1 MSGAATS
8 QSARHRII
16 ISLLAL
22 SDAIAAILLAADLLV
37 VCGTVLLRF
46 LFNAPVEWA
55 DDVARGLMVGSSF
68 FGAASALA
76 RHENVGVAFFVD
88 KLPSGLRRVVEAT
101 GAGLMTVIAGT
112 VAFNAIKLGWL
123 TTGQTS
129 GSGLPLQLTFY
140 PMGVGALLM
149 TIFAADLFCS
159 RPLRD
164 MIGAVVTMALIVGLY
179 WAWDDLAPSSLPSS
193 GMLMLAGFLITLC
206 GGLPIGFALALAAL
220 TFIWVEGTLPGVIF
234 AQQMARGIDNFVL
247 LAIPFFILVGY
258 LMEANG
264 MSGRLIELLQRA
276 AGRMRGGL
284 NVVMVTSMVLFSGI
298 SGSKMADVAAVGS
311 VLIPAARRSRQSP
324 GGAVALLAAS
334 AIMAETIPPC
344 INLIILGFVTN
355 LSIGGL
361 FVAGLLPAALM
372 ALALIAVS
380 IIFGKRA
387 AASDQARAPVSG
399 LWSGAI
405 ASFGLI
411 FMIFAGF
418 KSGFATAT
426 EISAF
431 AAVYALVV
439 GPVMFGELG
448 FKTAAN
454 SFIQAATRSGLVLFI
469 VAAAQSLAFIL
480 TLQQVPHMLGDTLLA
495 LSGAHGTWLFV
506 LLSIAVLIVMGSVLE
521 GAAALIIFGPLL
533 LPVATKLG
541 VDPLH
546 FGVVLVISMGLGLFA
561 PPLGLGL
568 YGACLIGNVAIE
580 QTVKP
585 MLGYLG
591 LLLLCLLGDR
601 LRAVHQHGLAA
612 RVRLLRGQARPT
624 QPPPGTSGW
633 IASSPGLLAMTG
645 REGTATLSPS
655 LRAQRSNP
663 SRAIRSGSRVCEK
676 SNTITMEPQRQR
688 SSRLSASPPSPK
700 PGHES
705 ARQELLPTATL
716 RMALRAEAKSSHPMR
731 AAPLPIC
738 GMRKSRKPLETPTA

>member
-1 MSGAATS
+1 MSGAAPS
-8 QSARHRII
+8 KSGGHRII
-16 ISLLAL
+16 VLLLAL
-22 SDAIAAILLAADLLV
+22 SDATAAILLAADLLV
-37 VCGTVLLRF
+37 VCGSVLLRF
-46 LFNAPVEWA
+46 LFNAPVEWS

-68 FGAASALA
+68 FGAASALTRA
-76 RHENVGVAFFVD
+76 ENFGVAFFIER
-88 KLPSGLRRVVEAT
+88 LPGAIRRVVDAT
-101 GAGLMTVIAGT
+101 AALLVTVIAGY
-112 VAFNAIKLGWL
+112 VGFNAVKLGWL

-129 GSGLPLQLTFY
+129 GSGLPLEWTFY
-140 PMGVGALLM
+140 PMGVGALFM
-149 TIFAADLFCS
+149 TIFAADIFRL

-164 MIGAVVTMALIVGLY
+164 MISAVVATGLIAGLY
-179 WAWDDLAPSSLPSS
+179 LAWDFAAPASVPSS
-193 GMLMLAGFLITLC
+193 GTLMLVGFFITLF

-220 TFIWVEGTLPGVIF
+220 IFIWVEGTLPGVIF

-264 MSGRLIELLQRA
+264 MSVRLIELLQRGV
-276 AGRMRGGL
+276 GRMRGGL

-311 VLIPAARRSRQSP
+311 VLIPAARRSRQNP

-334 AIMAETIPPC
+334 AVMAETIPPC
-344 INLIILGFVTN
+344 INLIILGFVAN

-361 FVAGLLPAALM
+361 FVAGLLPAGLM

-380 IIFGKRA
+380 ILFGKSRA
-387 AASDQARAPVSG
+387 SFAEVESRPSVAG

-431 AAVYALVV
+431 AVVYALVIGSLV
-439 GPVMFGELG
+439 FRELG
-448 FKTAAN
+448 LKTAAH
-454 SFIQAATRSGLVLFI
+454 SFVQAATRSGLVLFI

-480 TLQQVPHMLGDTLLA
+480 TLQQVPHAVGEMMLS
-495 LSGAHGTWLFV
+495 LSGAHGTWLFM

-533 LPVATKLG
+533 LPVAIKLG

-546 FGVVLVISMGLGLFA
+546 FGVVLVIAMGIGLFA

-568 YGACLIGNVAIE
+568 YGACMIGNVPIE

-585 MLGYLG
+585 ILGYLG
-591 LLLLCLLGDR
+591 LLLMCLLVIAFVPGISTA
-601 LRAVHQHGLAA
+601 LPRALGY
-612 RVRLLRGQARPT
+612 
-624 QPPPGTSGW
+624 
-633 IASSPGLLAMTG
+633 
-645 REGTATLSPS
+645 
-655 LRAQRSNP
+655 
-663 SRAIRSGSRVCEK
+663 
-676 SNTITMEPQRQR
+676 
-688 SSRLSASPPSPK
+688 
-700 PGHES
+700 
-705 ARQELLPTATL
+705 
-716 RMALRAEAKSSHPMR
+716 
-731 AAPLPIC
+731 
-738 GMRKSRKPLETPTA
+738 

>member
-1 MSGAATS
+1 MSGAAPS
-8 QSARHRII
+8 QSGGHRII
-16 ISLLAL
+16 TPLLAI
-22 SDAIAAILLAADLLV
+22 SDTTAAMLLAADLLV
-37 VCGTVLLRF
+37 VCGSVLLRF

-76 RHENVGVAFFVD
+76 RAENLGVAFFID
-88 KLPSGLRRVVEAT
+88 KLPGGIRRVVDAV
-101 GAGLMTVIAGT
+101 GALLVTVISGY

-129 GSGLPLQLTFY
+129 GSGLPLELTFY
-140 PMGVGALLM
+140 PMGAGALFM
-149 TIFAADLFCS
+149 TVFAADLFCA
-159 RPLRD
+159 RPVCD
-164 MIGAVVTMALIVGLY
+164 VIGGAVATGLIVGLY
-179 WAWDDLAPSSLPSS
+179 LAWDFLGPASVPSS
-193 GMLMLAGFLITLC
+193 GTLMLVGFFITLF

-264 MSGRLIELLQRA
+264 MSVRLIELLQRA
-276 AGRMRGGL
+276 VGRMRGGL

-311 VLIPAARRSRQSP
+311 VLIPAARRSKQNP
-324 GGAVALLAAS
+324 GSAVALLAAS
-334 AIMAETIPPC
+334 AVMAETIPPC
-344 INLIILGFVTN
+344 INLIILGFVAN

-361 FVAGLLPAALM
+361 FVAGLLPASLM

-387 AASDQARAPVSG
+387 ASVEEIEPQIAMSG

-431 AAVYALVV
+431 AVAYAIVIGSLV
-439 GPVMFGELG
+439 FRELS
-448 FKTAAN
+448 FRTAAS
-454 SFIQAATRSGLVLFI
+454 SFVQAATRSGLVLFI

-480 TLQQVPHMLGDTLLA
+480 TLQQVPHAVGDVMLS
-495 LSGAHGTWLFV
+495 LSGSHGTWLFM

-533 LPVATKLG
+533 LPVAVKLG
-541 VDPLH
+541 IDPLH

-568 YGACLIGNVAIE
+568 YGACLIGNVPIE

-585 MLGYLG
+585 IMGYLG
-591 LLLLCLLGDR
+591 LLLLCLLVIAFVPGISTA
-601 LRAVHQHGLAA
+601 LP
-612 RVRLLRGQARPT
+612 RVFGY
-624 QPPPGTSGW
+624 
-633 IASSPGLLAMTG
+633 
-645 REGTATLSPS
+645 
-655 LRAQRSNP
+655 
-663 SRAIRSGSRVCEK
+663 
-676 SNTITMEPQRQR
+676 
-688 SSRLSASPPSPK
+688 
-700 PGHES
+700 
-705 ARQELLPTATL
+705 
-716 RMALRAEAKSSHPMR
+716 
-731 AAPLPIC
+731 
-738 GMRKSRKPLETPTA
+738 

>member
-1 MSGAATS
+1 MSGAAPS
-8 QSARHRII
+8 QSGGHRIMVP
-16 ISLLAL
+16 LLAL
-22 SDAIAAILLAADLLV
+22 SDAAAALLLAADLVV
-37 VCGTVLLRF
+37 VCGSVLLRF

-76 RHENVGVAFFVD
+76 RSENLGVAFFID
-88 KLPSGLRRVVEAT
+88 MLPVGPRRVIDAV
-101 GAGLMTVIAGT
+101 GALLVTVISGY

-129 GSGLPLQLTFY
+129 GSGLPLELTFY
-140 PMGVGALLM
+140 PMGAGALFM
-149 TIFAADLFCS
+149 TIFALDLFCR
-159 RPLRD
+159 RPVRD
-164 MIGAVVTMALIVGLY
+164 IVAGGVATGLIAALYMI
-179 WAWDDLAPSSLPSS
+179 WDSFLPASVPSS
-193 GMLMLAGFLITLC
+193 GTLMLVGFFITLF

-264 MSGRLIELLQRA
+264 MSVRLIELLQRA
-276 AGRMRGGL
+276 VGRMRGGL

-311 VLIPAARRSRQSP
+311 VLIPAARRSRQNP
-324 GGAVALLAAS
+324 GSAVALLAAS
-334 AIMAETIPPC
+334 AVMAETIPPC
-344 INLIILGFVTN
+344 INLIILGFVAN

-361 FVAGLLPAALM
+361 FVAGLLPAGLM

-380 IIFGKRA
+380 IIFGKRP
-387 AASDQARAPVSG
+387 ASPAETESQIPIVG

-431 AAVYALVV
+431 AVVYAIVV
-439 GPVMFGELG
+439 GSVVFRELS
-448 FKTAAN
+448 FRTATA
-454 SFIQAATRSGLVLFI
+454 SFVQAATRSGLVLFI

-480 TLQQVPHMLGDTLLA
+480 TLQQVPHAMGDMMLS
-495 LSGAHGTWLFV
+495 LSGTHGTWLFM
-506 LLSIAVLIVMGSVLE
+506 LLSIVVLIVMGSVLE

-533 LPVATKLG
+533 LPVAVKLG
-541 VDPLH
+541 IDPLH

-568 YGACLIGNVAIE
+568 YGACLIGNVPIE

-585 MLGYLG
+585 IMGYLG
-591 LLLLCLLGDR
+591 LLFLCLLVIAFVPTISTA
-601 LRAVHQHGLAA
+601 LPRAFGY
-612 RVRLLRGQARPT
+612 
-624 QPPPGTSGW
+624 
-633 IASSPGLLAMTG
+633 
-645 REGTATLSPS
+645 
-655 LRAQRSNP
+655 
-663 SRAIRSGSRVCEK
+663 
-676 SNTITMEPQRQR
+676 
-688 SSRLSASPPSPK
+688 
-700 PGHES
+700 
-705 ARQELLPTATL
+705 
-716 RMALRAEAKSSHPMR
+716 
-731 AAPLPIC
+731 
-738 GMRKSRKPLETPTA
+738 